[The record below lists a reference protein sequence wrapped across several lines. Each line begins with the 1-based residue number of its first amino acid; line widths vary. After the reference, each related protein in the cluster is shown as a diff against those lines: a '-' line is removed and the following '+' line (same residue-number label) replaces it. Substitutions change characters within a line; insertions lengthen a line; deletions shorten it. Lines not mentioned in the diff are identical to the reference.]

1 MNYVPSPFPIALIEA
16 KEMLRQAD
24 KHWLALAVAEY
35 SCKTSKEAVVDS
47 TPLTE
52 QYVLDGGSLI
62 HCLPWKKGDSY
73 GVIAQNY
80 AGVYHT
86 ILWKS
91 NCSF

>member
-1 MNYVPSPFPIALIEA
+1 MSYELSSFTSALFEA
-16 KEMLRQAD
+16 KEIFCKAD
-24 KHWLALAVAEY
+24 KPRLAISVVEY

-52 QYVLDGGSLI
+52 QYILDGGSLI
-62 HCLPWKKGDSY
+62 DRLPWKKGDSY

-80 AGVYHT
+80 ARVYYT
-86 ILWKS
+86 PLWKS